1 MKNLKAKALA
11 AAMLFMGAVGSAQAQ
26 SDYAAGFR
34 LAGDN
39 LSAFDS
45 GAASRWLGGGEGSVG
60 GSIYTYEQ
68 DGGTFDPVTGIFAPT
83 WKVAGAKSGSEPAFS
98 GLDIQARQH
107 IAGEDYTIFGEVTA
121 RTATL
126 QTALHLTGDTG
137 AGTAHGRWMRDF
149 VLASGESATLSG
161 IAVLSV
167 QGTGIDPL
175 GPLVASHGSEASAE
189 FFGRV
194 ALNPGEGFSSVG
206 LADAAGRVASRIGVA
221 FSGDL
226 LGNPEAIHYA
236 TDAGTGLMSLTV
248 TNATARSFT
257 GTFLVDSFSHVV
269 LASPVPEPETY
280 ASLLVGLG
288 VVGGMSRRKKRGAG
302 PDVAMG

>member
-1 MKNLKAKALA
+1 MKNLKAHALA
-11 AAMLFMGAVGSAQAQ
+11 AAMLLTGAMGSAQAQ

-34 LAGDN
+34 DASDN
-39 LSAFDS
+39 LGAYGSS
-45 GAASRWLGGGEGSVG
+45 AASHWLNGGEGSVG

-68 DGGTFDPVTGIFAPT
+68 NGGTFDPVTGIFEPT
-83 WKVAGAKSGSEPAFS
+83 WKAAGAESRSEPAFY
-98 GLDIQARQH
+98 GMDLQARQH
-107 IAGEDYTIFGEVTA
+107 YAGEDFTIFGEVTA
-121 RTATL
+121 RTASL
-126 QTALHLTGDTG
+126 QTALHLAGDTG
-137 AGTAHGRWMRDF
+137 AGTAHARWLRDF

-161 IAVLSV
+161 VALLSV

-175 GPLVASHGSEASAE
+175 GSLVASHGSEPSAE

-221 FSGDL
+221 FSGEL
-226 LGNPEAIHYA
+226 VGNPDAIHYT
-236 TDAGTGLMSLTV
+236 TDAATGLMSLTV
-248 TNATARSFT
+248 TNATASSFT

-280 ASLLVGLG
+280 ASLLVGLW
-288 VVGGMSRRKKRGAG
+288 VVGGMSRRKKKVAA
-302 PDVAMG
+302 PDVGMA